1 MQRVGTRCTD
11 AWQNIL
17 VGNKSLPEPMTGGRW
32 VWHWSAVEGGDDLSM
47 LASNSIG
54 PSLSQISLLCPHNQ
68 EVACEKTTMKKN
80 HFISPLTPSQ
90 YDPPPPSRSGQGTSF
105 SGFVQLNTPSV
116 WEAYVLLEHSQP
128 LLIAILIRNQA
139 PHWRH
144 NACISTSSLQKKSR
158 QKKIKLIN
166 DYP

>member
-1 MQRVGTRCTD
+1 MPRVGTRCTD

-54 PSLSQISLLCPHNQ
+54 HHSLRFPYSVPITKRWPVKKQPWKKIIS
-68 EVACEKTTMKKN
+68 
-80 HFISPLTPSQ
+80 SPLTPSQ
-90 YDPPPPSRSGQGTSF
+90 YDPPPPPPPRSGQGTSF

-116 WEAYVLLEHSQP
+116 WEAYVLLEHSQS

-158 QKKIKLIN
+158 QKKSS
-166 DYP
+166 

>member
-1 MQRVGTRCTD
+1 MPRVGTRCTD

-54 PSLSQISLLCPHNQ
+54 HHSLRFPCTVPITKRWP
-68 EVACEKTTMKKN
+68 VKKQSSKKKK
-80 HFISPLTPSQ
+80 ITSSPLTPH
-90 YDPPPPSRSGQGTSF
+90 PLSGQGTSF

-144 NACISTSSLQKKSR
+144 NACISTSPLQKKSR
-158 QKKIKLIN
+158 QKKSS
-166 DYP
+166 

>member
-1 MQRVGTRCTD
+1 MPRVGTRCTD

-32 VWHWSAVEGGDDLSM
+32 VWHWSVVEGCDDLSM

-54 PSLSQISLLCPHNQ
+54 HHSLRFPYSVPITKRWPVKKQPSKKSLHLC
-68 EVACEKTTMKKN
+68 
-80 HFISPLTPSQ
+80 SPPPPPPSQ
-90 YDPPPPSRSGQGTSF
+90 YDPPPPPSLSGQGTSF

-144 NACISTSSLQKKSR
+144 NACISTSPLQKKSR
-158 QKKIKLIN
+158 QKKSS
-166 DYP
+166 